1 MRHGDDEERCEKR
14 RNAAPSH
21 CKQAAEKDDV
31 VGELIGW
38 NRTSRRDAE
47 ARVDF
52 DLAIVSDEMR
62 SAQPLIERQQPLGG
76 ESEETVVEE
85 RRRPPDKKG
94 QGGAAQKP
102 KRGQQRA
109 GSRRRKKS
117 RQ

>member
-76 ESEETVVEE
+76 ESEESLSATHVISHL
-85 RRRPPDKKG
+85 
-94 QGGAAQKP
+94 GGAF
-102 KRGQQRA
+102 RELREA
-109 GSRRRKKS
+109 GY
-117 RQ
+117 